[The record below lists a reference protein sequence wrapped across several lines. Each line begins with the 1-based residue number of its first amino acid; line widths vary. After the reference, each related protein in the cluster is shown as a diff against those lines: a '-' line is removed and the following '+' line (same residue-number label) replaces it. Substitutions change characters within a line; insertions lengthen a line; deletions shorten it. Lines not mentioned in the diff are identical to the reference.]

1 MNVINVISVISV
13 KSAIKAT
20 NRFSV
25 KFSTVAS
32 VVVIT
37 GLLAACGSSVPL
49 NDTRSPA
56 AELPGLGKVVASPS
70 LTTGQ
75 FSCELGNRVEIA
87 LDGSSGASM
96 TWKGSKYAMV
106 PVSTTTG
113 AVRFE
118 NRASGM
124 VWIQIP
130 AKSMLLNTKQGA
142 QLANECRV
150 R

>member
-1 MNVINVISVISV
+1 MNVLKIAMNVRSLCV
-13 KSAIKAT
+13 KIPTA
-20 NRFSV
+20 
-25 KFSTVAS
+25 AS
-32 VVVIT
+32 VLAMT

-49 NDTRSPA
+49 NETRSPA
-56 AELPGLGKVVASPS
+56 AELPGLSKLVAPPV
-70 LTTGQ
+70 LMTGR
-75 FSCELGNRVEIA
+75 FNCELGNRVEIES
-87 LDGSSGASM
+87 DGNSGANL
-96 TWKGSKYAMV
+96 TWKGSKYAMM

-118 NRASGM
+118 NRASGL

>member
-1 MNVINVISVISV
+1 MNVINAIS
-13 KSAIKAT
+13 AT
-20 NRFSV
+20 KTINRFSV
-25 KFSTVAS
+25 KFSVAVS
-32 VVVIT
+32 VVAVT
-37 GLLAACGSSVPL
+37 ALLAACGSSVPL

-56 AELPGLGKVVASPS
+56 AELPGLGKMVAAPA
-70 LTTGQ
+70 LATGH
-75 FSCELGNRVEIA
+75 FNCELGNRVEIES
-87 LDGSSGASM
+87 DGSSGASM